1 MVDLGMLAVVVFW
14 GVNFPLVKGA
24 LREFDALAFA
34 GLRFAL
40 VTVCMAALA
49 WTREGDLRPRPGDLW
64 KIMGLGLLGN
74 GVYQLTFMLGLARTS
89 ASNASLMIATAP
101 IFVALTAALLGEHIH
116 RWAWIGIV
124 LSFLGIALVIQG
136 GAGAQLSAEHLVG
149 DLIALAGAAAWGAY
163 TALLRPF
170 LKVYSPLKL
179 NALTM
184 LLGTFPLFIAAA
196 PAMSHIPWG
205 GISAAAWLVLLYSA
219 LFSVVVAYNIWNW
232 AVHRVGS
239 ARTAVYSNLVPV
251 VALLTSAILLGERMA
266 PLQFVGAAVVITGI
280 VLTRR
285 R

>member
-1 MVDLGMLAVVVFW
+1 MLAVVLFW

-40 VTVCMAALA
+40 VTVCMAGLA
-49 WTREGDLRPRPGDLW
+49 WAREGSLRPRPGDVW
-64 KIMGLGLLGN
+64 KVMGLGLLGN
-74 GVYQLTFMLGLARTS
+74 GVYQLAFMLGLARTT
-89 ASNASLMIATAP
+89 ASNASLIVATAP
-101 IFVALTAALLGEHIH
+101 IFVALTAGLLGERIH
-116 RWAWIGIV
+116 RWAWLGII

-136 GAGAQLSAEHLVG
+136 GAGASLGTEHLVG
-149 DLIALAGAAAWGAY
+149 DVIALVGAAAWGAY

-184 LLGTFPLFIAAA
+184 LFGTFPLFIAAA
-196 PAMSHIPWG
+196 PAMSRIAWTSISG
-205 GISAAAWLVLLYSA
+205 GAWLVLLYSA
-219 LFSVVVAYNIWNW
+219 LFSVVISYNIWNW

-251 VALLTSAILLGERMA
+251 VALLTSALLLGERMTL
-266 PLQFVGAAVVITGI
+266 LQFVGAAVVITGI